1 MESILAIKDLS
12 IQIKDRILF
21 RNANFSVN
29 PGDAVLLSG
38 PNGIGKST
46 LLKSI
51 LQLETAEKTIKGEII
66 VRRRKL
72 GVS

>member
-1 MESILAIKDLS
+1 MSGKYEDQADRLCSAIKDLS

-51 LQLETAEKTIKGEII
+51 LQLETAEKTIKGEHE
-66 VRRRKL
+66 
-72 GVS
+72 